1 MTLSEEANYIS
12 NQTNPNTKES
22 LSFFTIKNKFL
33 RGRKREMKTGE
44 THNKYSVDNIKRKIL
59 VHSINCITKFINLI
73 LDRLGYDE
81 KFYKI
86 KANCKAKEKKIE
98 FISIK
103 KMNIGQILCQ
113 EISPKYK
120 KMAKNTNMIVFEKLK
135 NEPII
140 SNFLSENYS
149 NFIKNIYCKCKKKIN
164 LGPYGFN
171 ENIYINDK
179 IEMYIDLIDKNKNDS
194 RYVEKLKEYFNNYFL
209 N

>member
-1 MTLSEEANYIS
+1 
-12 NQTNPNTKES
+12 
-22 LSFFTIKNKFL
+22 
-33 RGRKREMKTGE
+33 MKTGE

-86 KANCKAKEKKIE
+86 KANCKTKEKKIE